1 MDDRL
6 RRTRNFKEGNVV
18 LAYTSDS
25 QLMLDCDIKIQD
37 KVIQFSREYGK
48 FHDLGSSAVFKTSDS
63 SQVDLFGN
71 RLGNYC
77 IIFGKVLSWDE
88 VKWHV
93 HEAYRL
99 GMVNKGFTAL
109 RKFGSITIRVNSK
122 NNKIPPPRPISYFSN
137 GDDTG
142 VLEFIDHWVMCRKM
156 GRLEYEQDKA

>member
-6 RRTRNFKEGNVV
+6 RRTRNFREGNVV

-25 QLMLDCDIKIQD
+25 LLMLDSDLKRED
-37 KVIQFSREYGK
+37 EVIGFSREYAEFNK
-48 FHDLGSSAVFKTSDS
+48 LGSSAVFKTSDS

-77 IIFGKVLSWDE
+77 IVFGKVLPWDE
-88 VKWHV
+88 IKWHV
-93 HEAYRL
+93 REAYRL
-99 GMVNKGFTAL
+99 GMVNKGFVII

-122 NNKIPPPRPISYFSN
+122 NSKIPPPRPISYFSN
-137 GDDTG
+137 VDDTG
-142 VLEFIDHWVMCRKM
+142 ILEFIDHWVMCRKM